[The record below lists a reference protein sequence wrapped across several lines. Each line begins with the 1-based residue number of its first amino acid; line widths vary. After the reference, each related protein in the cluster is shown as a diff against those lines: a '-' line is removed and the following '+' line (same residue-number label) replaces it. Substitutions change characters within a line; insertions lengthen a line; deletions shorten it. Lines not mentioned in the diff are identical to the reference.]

1 MQGLASLPYRRG
13 VGIMLLNRRGEVFVA
28 KRLDMISE
36 AWQMP
41 QGGIDA
47 GEDPETA
54 AWRELREETGV
65 TRARL
70 LAQSRGWLR
79 YDLPAALVPKLWGGR
94 YRGQEQRWFALR
106 FEGEDSEINLATAE
120 PEFSEWKWVRMEEVP
135 ALIVPFKQALYQ
147 QLVEEF
153 GAFAQ
158 HA

>member
-47 GEDPETA
+47 GEDAETA

-120 PEFSEWKWVRMEEVP
+120 PEFSEWKWVWMEEVP

-153 GAFAQ
+153 GALANS
-158 HA
+158 A

>member
-153 GAFAQ
+153 GTFAQ

>member
-41 QGGIDA
+41 QGGIDV

-54 AWRELREETGV
+54 AWRELKEETGV

-70 LAQSRGWLR
+70 LAQSREWLR

-106 FEGEDSEINLATAE
+106 FEGEDAEINLATAE
-120 PEFSEWKWVRMEEVP
+120 PEFSEWKWVRMEAVP
-135 ALIVPFKQALYQ
+135 ALIVPFKQSLYQ
-147 QLVEEF
+147 QLVAEF